1 MASGRIHPLHGI
13 LAVSADLVSVVVP
26 AYNAAKTLDET
37 LRSVRGQTHA
47 TLDIVVVDDGSTDAT
62 AMLAQ
67 THADADPRVRLIR
80 QANSGVAAARN
91 TGWRAARSDFIAL
104 IDSDDLW
111 APHMVEKL
119 LAALREGGPKVGVA
133 YCFFAHINAHS
144 MAYPYHYPDPCSG
157 DVLDRILQH
166 NFTGCGSTML
176 VRREALIATGG
187 FDDSL
192 RAAGA
197 QGCDDYLFC
206 CRAAEHFHFACVPE
220 VLVGYRESTTGI
232 SSSAGRMLRS
242 WMLVAEQMT
251 ARQPAKRDLIL
262 QGVRGYA
269 EWMLGIAVAHRQS
282 GKVRAILWLLLRY
295 HPQIAWQVM
304 TGFMPRMA
312 IHQMRHLKGRTGAR
326 LRGWLGGQPR
336 GRVAQNPQKPQ
347 LAPFPIGALPAPEGG
362 DP

>member
-1 MASGRIHPLHGI
+1 MGFGRIHSLHGV
-13 LAVSADLVSVVVP
+13 LAVSTGPENAELVSVVVP

-37 LRSVRGQTHA
+37 LRSVRGQTHTA
-47 TLDIVVVDDGSTDAT
+47 LDIVVVDDGSTDAT
-62 AMLAQ
+62 AALAQ
-67 THADADPRVRLIR
+67 SHADADPRVRLVR
-80 QANSGVAAARN
+80 QANGGVASARN

-111 APHMVEKL
+111 APCMVEKL
-119 LAALREGGPKVGVA
+119 LAALRDSGPKTGVA
-133 YCFFAHINAHS
+133 YCFFAHINAAS

-157 DVLDRILQH
+157 DVLDRILRH

-176 VRREALIATGG
+176 VRREALLATGG

-220 VLVGYRESTTGI
+220 VLVGYRESASGI
-232 SSSAGRMLRS
+232 SSSTGRMLRS

-262 QGVRGYA
+262 QGIRGYA
-269 EWMLGIAVAHRQS
+269 EWMLGIAVAHRQF

-295 HPQIAWQVM
+295 HRKIAWQVM
-304 TGFMPRMA
+304 IDFMPRMA
-312 IHQMRHLKGRTGAR
+312 VHQMRNLKGRIGAR
-326 LRGWLGGQPR
+326 LRG
-336 GRVAQNPQKPQ
+336 RVAHKPQ
-347 LAPFPIGALPAPEGG
+347 EPHLTPFPIGVLPVPEGG
-362 DP
+362 DT